1 MDNPLFIYA
10 TKPNKHPSTL
20 AGIMTSTSKKSKDY
34 KFLATSLSDFGIKTL
49 IYGTDGEKISY

>member
-1 MDNPLFIYA
+1 MDNPLFTYA

-34 KFLATSLSDFGIKTL
+34 KLLATSLSDSGIKTL
-49 IYGTDGEKISY
+49 TYGTDGEKISY